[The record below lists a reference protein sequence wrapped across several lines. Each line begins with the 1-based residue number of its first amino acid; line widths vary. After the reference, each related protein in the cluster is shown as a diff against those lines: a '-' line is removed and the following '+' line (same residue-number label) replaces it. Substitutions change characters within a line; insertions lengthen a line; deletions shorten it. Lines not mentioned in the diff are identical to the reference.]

1 MGNFEPLPWALGMS
15 KKFDLNGNELA
26 ITSLLDINNKKY
38 MSKIFFSII
47 SESARLL
54 LLKNIR
60 KIDIFENNLTFVENG
75 IFLKNEKLFEI
86 TFNQNQIF
94 AIGPKAFH

>member
-26 ITSLLDINNKKY
+26 ITSFLDINNKKY

-54 LLKNIR
+54 LLK
-60 KIDIFENNLTFVENG
+60 
-75 IFLKNEKLFEI
+75 
-86 TFNQNQIF
+86 
-94 AIGPKAFH
+94 

>member
-1 MGNFEPLPWALGMS
+1 MGNFEPLPWALGRS

-54 LLKNIR
+54 LLK
-60 KIDIFENNLTFVENG
+60 G
-75 IFLKNEKLFEI
+75 FLLFI
-86 TFNQNQIF
+86 LLVSSYFW
-94 AIGPKAFH
+94 GFHWKVLPFQLMDLATLV